1 MKKIIAI
8 FIATMLLITVFVGC
22 GAGSGPSESQIK
34 KDIEEY
40 DSEYPYKHILYVDMY
55 HDISD
60 ENITDMEIEYSDCK
74 ADTYEAKVHV
84 TFSYKYSN
92 GGYSKI
98 TDEEDTTL
106 YVKYKY
112 YSNGGWK
119 LVEVDDV

>member
-40 DSEYPYKHILYVDMY
+40 DSKYRYKHILYTDSSSSIAVAT
-55 HDISD
+55 IL
-60 ENITDMEIEYSDCK
+60 DMEIEYSDCK
-74 ADTYEAKVHV
+74 ADAYEAKVCV
-84 TFSYKYSN
+84 EFIYEYPD
-92 GGYSKI
+92 GGYASSA
-98 TDEEDTTL
+98 DETTL

-119 LVEVDDV
+119 LVEVDTV